1 MPATINRHVAVMKQ
15 MFTKAAE
22 WEMVE
27 EERSKIV
34 HKVKLLEENNNRLRF
49 LSKDKCQALVK
60 ASDAHLRP
68 IVICALNAGVRN
80 GEIFGLK
87 WDDVDLKH
95 SFILL
100 QITKNGEGREIPINR
115 TLRATFKGHST
126 RERKNGPG
134 VSISHTSS
142 RYTKT
147 IQSGRCMIG

>member
-115 TLRATFKGHST
+115 TLRATFDDPLRGN
-126 RERKNGPG
+126 ER
-134 VSISHTSS
+134 TAQAS
-142 RYTKT
+142 RYPIRLPG
-147 IQSGRCMIG
+147 IQKLYNREDV